1 MNSQTKLLFG
11 IIKNQLEESEHP
23 LNLLTR
29 RFSFYFCYHYSDQ
42 ILIDEKT
49 NDYFLVKPVRRNE
62 FDIRKISPDQIAKM
76 EENYKNLTIDIEEEE
91 DEIEVA
97 LKRSDE
103 NYFDFSIRD
112 KPKRTI
118 RKGTFIKQMH

>member
-1 MNSQTKLLFG
+1 
-11 IIKNQLEESEHP
+11 
-23 LNLLTR
+23 
-29 RFSFYFCYHYSDQ
+29 
-42 ILIDEKT
+42 
-49 NDYFLVKPVRRNE
+49 
-62 FDIRKISPDQIAKM
+62 M